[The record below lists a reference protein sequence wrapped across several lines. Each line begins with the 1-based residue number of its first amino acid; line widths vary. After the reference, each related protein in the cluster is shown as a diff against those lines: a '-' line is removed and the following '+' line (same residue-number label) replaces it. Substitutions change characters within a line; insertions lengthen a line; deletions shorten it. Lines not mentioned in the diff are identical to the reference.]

1 MHYNIKSILRKHGF
15 DTDLPYSNIYR
26 NLYHA
31 LKVAIAFG
39 TLNENEA
46 LPPSRLMAK
55 DLGISRSTVI
65 KAYDK
70 LIGDGFAWSKGGSGV
85 FIAPKKMM
93 GSGTVSKLKST
104 STKRRPQLSQLGLKF
119 GKRIRVPEE
128 GKGVPFRP
136 GLPPLDIFPLVKWQ
150 TLSNEYWKK
159 VTSSELAYYGSN
171 GIKSLRKN
179 IAKYLKFYRNIDCDP
194 HQIVITTGSL
204 HSLYLIFNV
213 LVDPGDQVVVENPT
227 YPNARKIL
235 EALQAKIFHAP
246 IAKDGIDMETFRDKQ
261 PKLVYTTPSNQY
273 PTGVKMSMD
282 RRIRLNEWV
291 RSSRSIIIED
301 DYDHEFSN
309 WENPLPAI
317 YSLNNDGR
325 VVYLGTFNKL
335 LHPSLRVGYII
346 APNFMLDSVLA
357 LHQYSSRFV
366 SPYVQKTLNA
376 FVEKDYLND
385 HLRSLVQVAGRRRA
399 IFVDYFKQ
407 HLASYIPLD
416 EKSQGLH
423 LVGRLSDKIRDKD
436 LTDYLYGKGI
446 VVHPLSGYY
455 KNPREA
461 NGLVMGY
468 CSVNEITMAKKLN
481 EMAELVRSYVN
492 NLQLD

>member
-1 MHYNIKSILRKHGF
+1 MRYNIKSILRKHGF
-15 DTDLPYSNIYR
+15 DTNLPYTNIYQ

-31 LKVAIAFG
+31 LRDSIVFG

-46 LPPSRLMAK
+46 LPPTRLMAK
-55 DLGISRSTVI
+55 DLGVSRSTVI

-70 LIGDGFAWSKGGSGV
+70 LIGDGFAWSKGGAGV

-93 GSGTVSKLKST
+93 ALDVVSELKST
-104 STKRRPQLSQLGLKF
+104 KEKRKPHLSKLGLKF
-119 GKRIRVPEE
+119 SKRINLREE
-128 GKGVPFRP
+128 RKSIPFRP
-136 GLPPLDIFPLVKWQ
+136 GLPPLDLFPLVKWQ

-159 VTSSELAYYGSN
+159 VTSSELTYYGSS

-179 IAKYLKFYRNIDCDP
+179 IANYLKFYRNIECDP

-213 LVDPGDQVVVENPT
+213 LVDKGDQVVTENPT

-235 EALQAKIFHAP
+235 EALQSKIFYAP
-246 IAKDGIDMETFRDKQ
+246 VDKEGIDLESFRNRQ

-273 PTGVKMSMD
+273 PTGVRMSMD
-282 RRIRLNEWV
+282 RRIKLNDWV
-291 RSSRSIIIED
+291 QTKQSIIIED

-317 YSLNNDGR
+317 YSLNNDDR

-335 LHPSLRVGYII
+335 LHPSLRVGYAIV
-346 APNFMLDSVLA
+346 PNFMLDSVLA
-357 LHQYSSRFV
+357 LHQHSNRFI
-366 SPYVQKTLNA
+366 SPYLQKTLNA
-376 FVEKDYLND
+376 FMERDYLND
-385 HLRSLVQVAGRRRA
+385 HLRNIMEVTARRRE
-399 IFVDYFKQ
+399 IFVGYFEK
-407 HLASYIPLD
+407 HLAAHISLE

-423 LVGRLSDKIRDKD
+423 LIGKLNRNINDKD
-436 LTDYLYGKGI
+436 LSEYLGQNGI
-446 VVHPLSGYY
+446 VAHPLGNYY
-455 KNPREA
+455 KNPKEG

-468 CSVNEITMAKKLN
+468 CSVNEILMTKKLRM
-481 EMAELVRSYVN
+481 MAQLVRSYKS
-492 NLQLD
+492 